1 MSPKSPASWLQR
13 IDGEGP
19 IYLSVVRALEQAI
32 AEGELQ
38 PGEQLPTQR
47 AIAAQLG
54 VDLTTVTRAFAAAA
68 AQGLI
73 AGAVG
78 RGTFVTGRTAED
90 EVGLVDLSMNL
101 PPPPKGLSLGRLL
114 KETSQAVLDRTDA
127 QVLMAYHPPGGSLAQ
142 RTAGAT
148 WLAPCLGDV
157 APERLLVAP
166 GAQAA
171 LTTILGLL
179 AAPGDMVI
187 VEPLTYPGVRAA
199 AAHLGLRLIACPTDD
214 EGVLPDALE
223 ALCAGG
229 GAKAI
234 YLIPTLQNPTTRTMS
249 PERRKSVIAVAR
261 RTATPIVEDDAY
273 GRLPT
278 DPPPALA
285 GLAPD
290 LVWHIATMAK
300 SLTPGLRL
308 AFVAAPSSLAA
319 QRFAEG
325 LRATALMV
333 SPLNAGI
340 LTAWIR
346 EGTAERILAGVR
358 TESAERQAL
367 AQAILPLAKGGPGGA
382 HLWLDLPPHWP
393 GERLRQTAQARGLS
407 LVTAEAFAVDPEV
420 GSGLRISLGGP
431 AKQSVLTEA
440 LRSIAAILASDPQ
453 GAGRLVV

>member
-1 MSPKSPASWLQR
+1 
-13 IDGEGP
+13 
-19 IYLSVVRALEQAI
+19 
-32 AEGELQ
+32 
-38 PGEQLPTQR
+38 
-47 AIAAQLG
+47 
-54 VDLTTVTRAFAAAA
+54 
-68 AQGLI
+68 
-73 AGAVG
+73 
-78 RGTFVTGRTAED
+78 
-90 EVGLVDLSMNL
+90 
-101 PPPPKGLSLGRLL
+101 
-114 KETSQAVLDRTDA
+114 
-127 QVLMAYHPPGGSLAQ
+127 MAYHPPGGSLAQ
-142 RTAGAT
+142 RAAGAT

-171 LTTILGLL
+171 LTTIMGLL
-179 AAPGDMVI
+179 ARPGDTVI

-199 AAHLGLRLIACPTDD
+199 AGHLGLQLAPCPTDE
-214 EGVLPDALE
+214 EGLLPEALE
-223 ALCAGG
+223 TLCANRD
-229 GAKAI
+229 AKAI

-249 PERRKSVIAVAR
+249 AARREAVIEVAR
-261 RTATPIVEDDAY
+261 RMGTPIVEDDAY
-273 GRLPT
+273 GLLPSE
-278 DPPPALA
+278 PPPALA

-290 LVWHIATMAK
+290 LVWHIATTAK
-300 SLTPGLRL
+300 TLTPGLRL
-308 AFVAAPSSLAA
+308 AFVAAPSDVAA

-358 TESAERQAL
+358 AESAERQVL
-367 AQAILPLAKGGPGGA
+367 AQTILPLAKGGSGGA
-382 HLWLDLPPHWP
+382 HLWLDLPDHWP

-420 GSGLRISLGGP
+420 RNGLRISLGGP
-431 AKQSVLTEA
+431 AKQSVLAEA